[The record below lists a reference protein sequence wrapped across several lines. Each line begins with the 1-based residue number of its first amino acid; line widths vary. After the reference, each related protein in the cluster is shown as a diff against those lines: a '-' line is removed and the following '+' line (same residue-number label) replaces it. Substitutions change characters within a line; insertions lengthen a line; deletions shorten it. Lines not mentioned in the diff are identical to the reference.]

1 MTGGLHFT
9 PEQIRTLPLAMQ
21 VKIGLGIAE
30 QLAKAPPVADQ
41 EKPERREADAQMRP
55 EGICKVPVQRYLH
68 QSGTDGF

>member
-30 QLAKAPPVADQ
+30 QLAKAGSVAGQ
-41 EKPERREADAQMRP
+41 EKPERREAGA
-55 EGICKVPVQRYLH
+55 KN
-68 QSGTDGF
+68 